1 MQVLLNFYI
10 CNLSFISVK
19 VWKLS
24 LYFMKGKASYVM
36 KGVVFWVHE
45 DDERPTVF
53 LELDAEMKKVKRN
66 ETGLCED

>member
-1 MQVLLNFYI
+1 
-10 CNLSFISVK
+10 
-19 VWKLS
+19 
-24 LYFMKGKASYVM
+24 MKGKASYVM